1 MSSLRETALRDIQSD
16 ERSLIVAAGKVLADD
31 KASTSVLVELLGT
44 ERRPEN
50 RQAILYALAWHSDVS
65 AVPGLWDRMVEIV
78 ADTTEHPKVRGQAA
92 EVLAYAFL
100 DQQPGTA
107 AFTAAVEVLIE
118 ATKDPSP
125 EVRYCAANTI
135 GSSGY
140 LPLRPHLEALL
151 GDRDPVE
158 GWVGSVADEAERSME
173 WLVAMDEQRR
183 KNALKK

>member
-1 MSSLRETALRDIQSD
+1 MHIQSD
-16 ERSLIVAAGKVLADD
+16 ERSLIVTAAKVLADD
-31 KASTSVLVELLGT
+31 KASTSLLVELLKT

-50 RQAILYALAWHSDVS
+50 RQGILYALAWHGES
-65 AVPGLWDRMVEIV
+65 AIWDQVVEIV
-78 ADTTEHPKVRGQAA
+78 ADTTEHRKVRGQAA
-92 EVLAYAFL
+92 EVLAYMFI
-100 DQQPGTA
+100 DQDPGTES
-107 AFTAAVEVLIE
+107 FNAAVAVLIA

-135 GSSGY
+135 GASGY

-158 GWVGSVADEAERSME
+158 GWVGSVADEAERSLE
-173 WLVAMDEQRR
+173 FLVGMDAQRR

>member
-1 MSSLRETALRDIQSD
+1 MSSDREAALRDIQSD

-31 KASTSVLVELLGT
+31 KASTSALVELLGK

-50 RQAILYALAWHSDVS
+50 RQGILYALAWHGDLSI
-65 AVPGLWDRMVEIV
+65 WDQMVEIV

-92 EVLAYAFL
+92 EVLSYMFI
-100 DQQPGTA
+100 DQEPGTRS
-107 AFTAAVEVLIE
+107 FNAAVAVLIE

-135 GSSGY
+135 GTSGY

-158 GWVGSVADEAERSME
+158 GWVGSVADEAERSLE
-173 WLVAMDEQRR
+173 FLVGMDAQRR

>member
-1 MSSLRETALRDIQSD
+1 MSSERERALRDIQSD
-16 ERSLIVAAGKVLADD
+16 ERSLIVAAAKVLADD
-31 KASTSVLVELLGT
+31 KASTSLLIEILRS

-50 RQAILYALAWHSDVS
+50 RQGILYALAWHGES
-65 AVPGLWDRMVEIV
+65 AIWDQMVEIV

-92 EVLAYAFL
+92 EVLSYMFI
-100 DQQPGTA
+100 DQQPGTEPFNA
-107 AFTAAVEVLIE
+107 AIAVLIE

-135 GSSGY
+135 GTSGY

-151 GDRDPVE
+151 GDREPVE
-158 GWVGSVADEAERSME
+158 GWVGSVADEAQRSME

-183 KNALKK
+183 KNRLKK